1 MPLPPSIRKE
11 VSIMAIDQGLLL
23 KVKNSIR
30 ISHTALDEDI
40 QDTISAC
47 FADLQVCG
55 ITASTVDVDPL
66 ILNAIKLYCKASYT
80 DDPVKAAR
88 YQVGYDALKSC
99 LQMAEGYGWE
109 ESTNE

>member
-1 MPLPPSIRKE
+1 
-11 VSIMAIDQGLLL
+11 MAIDQGLLL

-47 FADLQVCG
+47 IADLQVCG
-55 ITASTVDVDPL
+55 ITADAEDPL

-88 YQVGYDALKSC
+88 YQTGYDALKSC

-109 ESTNE
+109 ESADE

>member
-1 MPLPPSIRKE
+1 
-11 VSIMAIDQGLLL
+11 MAIDQGLLL

-40 QDTISAC
+40 TDTISAC
-47 FADLQVCG
+47 LTDLQVCG
-55 ITASTVDVDPL
+55 IVAEAEDPL

-80 DDPVKAAR
+80 DDPGKAAR
-88 YQVGYDALKSC
+88 YQAGYDALKSC

-109 ESTNE
+109 ESADE